1 MIIQAEFYMEPD
13 LTGEFMFDFDGDEI
27 FHVDIQ
33 NRETVWRLKEFGTF
47 ASFEAQGALANIA
60 VDKANLEIMMKR
72 SNYTPNTNGTSPRCT
87 PRCGDRSFKID
98 TSALF
103 VIVND
108 FPFQGPNLAI
118 SSPKFSCY
126 RPNNFSFLDDLTSCL
141 CHPLSFKKLLPRIY
155 AWGARNEVLGYLNR
169 GYSLWVN
176 MSEIG
181 I

>member
-72 SNYTPNTNGTSPRCT
+72 SNYTPNTNGTSPHCT

-108 FPFQGPNLAI
+108 FPFQGLTLPYQALNSHVTGPTIFHFLMISHLVSAI
-118 SSPKFSCY
+118 PCHSKSYCPESMLGEPEMKS
-126 RPNNFSFLDDLTSCL
+126 LVTS
-141 CHPLSFKKLLPRIY
+141 IVVTVY
-155 AWGARNEVLGYLNR
+155 G
-169 GYSLWVN
+169 
-176 MSEIG
+176 
-181 I
+181 